1 MTVTV
6 WGQASELFAAS
17 FAVHVIVVIPTGY
30 GAFNARASLLTPT
43 MEVTPQLS
51 VAVAEVIETTAE
63 HNPASAV

>member
-30 GAFNARASLLTPT
+30 GAFNARASLRLDNRNN
-43 MEVTPQLS
+43 PQLS
-51 VAVAEVIETTAE
+51 VAVAGDS
-63 HNPASAV
+63 NNC